1 MGGISSSPTLVSKEI
16 VSCVTQ
22 VGLQILAQVILPQS
36 MNGLGPS
43 RLAIFI
49 FDNADIWLFSASI
62 FMCVWVGMCIYVC
75 FLYMWVHI
83 CVRVCPPVSKHL
95 EAWGYVGNHN
105 HSSTLLMTAE
115 YQSNPGLLL

>member
-36 MNGLGPS
+36 MNGLGPP
-43 RLAIFI
+43 RPAIFI

-62 FMCVWVGMCIYVC
+62 FMCMGGYVC
-75 FLYMWVHI
+75 I
-83 CVRVCPPVSKHL
+83 CMFSIHVGTHMCASVSPC
-95 EAWGYVGNHN
+95 EQAFG
-105 HSSTLLMTAE
+105 
-115 YQSNPGLLL
+115 GLGLCWES